1 MTKLVTV
8 SDNICKLKAEKSGN
22 FNHAKICNISAGP
35 LSEGLTHR
43 DNKWKM
49 FHILRYKAFACMN
62 KMCFIF
68 SKFYLKKLLKIS
80 LF

>member
-43 DNKWKM
+43 DNKWIM